1 MLKRKLLK
9 RALPLLLSVSMV
21 FGSMPTTA
29 LAAEYEESAAV
40 EETVLEESEP
50 AGENDA
56 ESSDNTPE
64 STGGEISEVTEEST
78 ANETSETG
86 TTQEAETQNVDAED
100 GSKTEIVA
108 ETQNAAETETVTEVA
123 EAAEQN
129 AAALLT
135 VIDTKQVQSSL
146 GKYSELTYDDDAVTA
161 TYKEVTDSNAGNV
174 FDKFVNDEI
183 KGGNAV
189 QVKVDNNNNANLKSS
204 LTYKWTKVNADGNE
218 VDMGAGE
225 TPKDA
230 GSYRLKI
237 SLAKVENV
245 CTDASASIDFVIK
258 QAELTFDN
266 LPTSVEK
273 NETLAAFIED
283 VKNDYVLKLKDK
295 DGNKVSKEIFVKSV
309 NVTVSDAVTGEAIPA
324 ENAVFEQNRD
334 YAYTISVE
342 LNDSYASNYKFA
354 EAETQK
360 RNLALTGDIKTKME
374 VAFTKLPEYTYT
386 GSPITLPKE
395 EDYTVKVTV
404 LDENGN
410 PAKDEDGNEK
420 TVEKPVIK
428 AEWAYADWKE
438 ENPDEYKFAEG
449 EAPVEAGSYKLVL
462 TFADETGRYAK
473 CVQAFDV
480 TVNPV
485 SVYVKPSLANASV
498 SSGLSEEALLKQV
511 DYEVLRT
518 ADNQAPAGFNKET
531 FWGVSYYNADK
542 SQPYELVF
550 ELQRAELQTETDKDG
565 NVKPVKDEAGKVQY
579 DPWENN
585 NGKALVPGTDVV
597 DGSAKVKYRVVF
609 GGKKAVYKADGSEEK
624 TDVNDHGTNGAD
636 TNHKVDLTPE
646 TIDKNA
652 IELTVTVSTVTI
664 DTSAYNSDQK
674 TKIYDGKPF
683 YENRKDYKKA
693 TATGSGTLKYQ
704 WFAANKNVKT
714 DKDGNETV
722 TYTVDKSKGELFAWN
737 DTDLNGNK
745 YKGVSPY
752 EVGDYMLVIS
762 YEDSA
767 GESVSAEVGPYIIE
781 KQKVQAEI
789 SLKEGKTLAGYT
801 GVAIN
806 DFISDK
812 SMDIADVV
820 KPIVDNK
827 LDSITLGDA
836 LPWTLL
842 DYSIECLVEYKD
854 NLNGE
859 WKEASGFFEENRE
872 YRLRAKVIIED
883 SSLEKYYQ
891 SWEMKQDKEGNKEQ
905 YYYMSNALEIPVTK
919 MGTAAVQID
928 VDESK
933 IENKVKPYDG
943 TPFAIPTEAVTVTDV
958 KTGEDITAKVELTYT
973 WKQNGSA
980 LKYQEDAK
988 NAGVYD
994 LYVSF
999 AGNET
1004 YKAANEKLVAS
1015 NYEITKRSVK
1025 VKPIVKES
1033 VAAGTAAKYENV
1045 VIDYE
1050 ILEGSDILEAEIPYF
1065 NGFYD
1070 EATGLSYIAFNTTT
1084 GVICEADGKTRVANG
1099 VLKGNKTY
1107 CAITTDVTYDYGTTD
1122 KDEIEVEEAIRE
1134 LVEAL
1139 TGFTLANYD
1148 IQYEKTEFV
1157 PVRGNSVVTGYGT
1170 SIKDAITN
1178 SESGMTHTIVP
1189 KDGVEFYYNN
1199 EENPVEDKEGNP
1211 VVGNLLIFDVNAPLE
1226 YFKNGSRKS
1235 GLVSSA
1241 FDGFVY
1247 KNSLETAGGYSVS
1260 EDKTE
1265 GTFRVAIPITK
1276 EDVEGSKTKSFQVR
1290 WEDGYVETI
1299 TVNCAGVVLEDDLQ
1313 KAVAPKSLAFNS
1325 PVTKM
1330 VVGEKQQLDV
1340 KVTKAN
1346 IDDITCLKYQLKEG
1360 ESQDILSVSETGA
1373 VVALSKGNATVEA
1386 IPCYKDEKGELVPI
1400 EGAKPATVKIAVNDV
1415 TAPKIK
1421 TITAYDIDAWITYPS
1436 VSDGYRREIYVLEG
1450 KNLKNDVFD
1459 EKIKQIKHGDWKAA
1473 GFATAP
1479 VYNTKASADKGNMT
1493 ELWVR
1498 ELEPN
1503 TEYTVYVRNVSGIRT
1518 LADGTT
1524 VTASAA
1530 GSTKGFKTTLP
1541 QVWDLDIEI
1550 DDAENKYFN
1559 KETGWY
1565 MVPLKDKNVATVT
1578 TGWYQE
1584 IYADETVNRPDEKEY
1599 KLPLDKETAK
1609 TYAQP
1614 KLNYYVSKVL
1624 DLPDDDNDT
1633 DTARLEGIS
1642 FDDIWE
1648 YGSWSA
1654 ATDIA
1659 KIDKNGKLTLTGVG
1673 VVYVLVA
1680 DAVTGCYDIVPF
1692 IITATADRMDIAK
1705 SVKLKVG
1712 QKADLFDLMTYYE
1725 GTTKLTG
1732 YVNYKSQLADLGIG
1746 TGVKIQYGTVGDTDG
1761 FIIVSKNA
1769 GFANNILMR
1778 DYAGEVTAV
1787 KPNKTMTVAVKDAEL
1802 TQEAVGV
1809 EFTSSAIDP
1818 VKSLKTTMV
1827 TDKYATVSFMYSL
1840 TDTDWEWYNS
1850 VETES
1855 SNQVY
1860 FRIQVKDA
1868 NKRIVYDRYYNMF
1881 EDFLEY
1887 SYDVKKNV
1895 MTFTTTLGG
1904 LTRKSSYT
1912 VSVTACYLDEKS
1924 KEMSKGF
1931 KTTDVP
1937 AAYPYEQ
1944 GGSFDYPFS
1953 KDKNSDY
1960 MTADGGIDISVGG
1973 RGDLS
1978 SYPALTSNNT
1988 YTLIAYPDNWEAKQR
2003 LSDTL
2008 TWKSSNTKVAS
2019 VKANAGT
2026 YTATLKTVRK
2036 GTTKIEVSSK
2046 LTKRIIARWTV
2057 IVNAVGDADYY
2068 FGDLDDTEY
2077 GTDGMEAE
2085 FGELQV
2091 LTVDNPVVA
2100 TLAPGEG
2107 VLAVFDAPAYGR
2119 YSFNGYDGMFLSYN
2133 DAKER
2138 ESVLTSRESKELR
2151 QSETRY
2157 FTIKNL
2163 DDKTKTVKLTATADE
2178 IYQTMGMSGITLKE
2192 NATVVFTAPETNYY
2206 SVYRNGDDSPVWEGK
2221 VEQGEQKKIT
2231 LSKGTYTVSKRTV
2244 ISGLATGEHKDITI
2258 PAKTTN
2264 WYAFTAPEDMEYTF
2278 AKTSDDVI
2286 IRFYEDIAESNFK
2299 SNLTQKLEKGKTV
2312 YIALAN
2318 NTDAEVKT
2326 DLTITAAAELVST
2339 AGASTPTTFTLPE
2352 TETAE
2357 GTKVYERW
2365 ARLKFDEAGRYHIKV
2380 TGKVGDAEQALTVQ
2394 RASSTT
2400 ENGYG
2405 NYSSYEGDFD
2415 KDQIIY
2421 LKIKST
2427 VAETNVTITVSKLT
2441 GSVPESI
2448 GEESKEV
2455 NLNADSYAFTA
2466 KTAGEYVFSAEQI
2479 TVEGQEPIDVYVKVY
2494 DENGNV
2500 LLDTGSLGRAAS
2512 SGSLTLGL
2520 GQKVYVRYYTKKTVT
2535 AAKAAGKIEKLSP
2548 TVFADKWEG
2557 TIKVG
2562 ETKWLQFKPSED
2574 AYYTFTTETK
2584 QTSENGNG
2592 SVSGAIPSDKNYKLG
2607 EVINVRLTAIGADVT
2622 YTITASPVKPEAIP
2636 SGEFELAAGAA
2647 KWFKFTAAQDGSY
2660 KAVFTGTNISVDRY
2674 DSSFNNIGFTNEMS
2688 MDAGETYYFKV
2699 ENRDTATQ
2707 KATLSVT
2714 QITADPMTLESK
2726 TKDAE
2731 LANGEYV
2738 WYSFQASKPGYY
2750 SITASAAE
2758 NGSASV
2764 NYYDKIGGN
2773 TKDYN
2778 SNLNVVYLAAKETLY
2793 VKVTGYVSE
2802 GKTKVTTTLTAI
2814 EPTDITP
2821 GEAAVE
2827 KKDEKVA
2834 ANGINWYSISGEGV
2848 YTVTLSDVTSGQ
2860 NYFYYMKNGEVS
2872 YSTTSAIQLTL
2883 GTEDTY
2889 TFAVRGSIEGTYT
2902 LKAEKRDVKQVSLA
2916 QSVSA
2921 SLKQGEELYVS
2932 FTVPE
2937 NGRYAVML
2945 DGLKDNVTANLNVID
2960 GVNSWNVDG
2969 SYSYKTFYST
2979 INNKVTFKVSGVT
2992 SETSVD
2998 LTVSAKAITK
3008 DTVTDLTESKKAT
3021 IDVNSI
3027 PVGHMSWYAFT
3038 APEDGVY
3045 TAKVSDADVQ
3055 LKYCYSLDGSYSLE
3069 NGTNQ
3074 AYTFNTYKG
3083 SRTKY
3088 FAVYYNT
3095 KPSAN
3100 VEFSISKLEAHELA
3114 IGGEGIKV
3122 DTANVVPGER
3132 YRFIFIAP
3140 EDGLYTFPCVEEV
3153 DPEAGVASPLV
3164 SKYRTYSENEYN
3176 SNNMGAMV
3184 SLKKDEKL
3192 IFDAVYANKALK
3204 NYTISA
3210 AKQEIQ
3216 PVAAEGLEFT
3226 LKAGE
3231 YLFASITSETSK
3243 NLTVSV
3249 EAPDGIT
3256 YTRAYNTLSDFQ
3268 NSGNFN
3274 YLGTQS
3280 LKAVVS
3286 AGNAAYIGFR
3296 ADKEGTVKVSYT
3308 EGEEIAMLTV
3318 GSNNPI
3324 SFAVGETEKTVTF
3337 TAQIDD
3343 VYTIRESNNNVDI
3356 DIQLNGVSYGRQ
3368 VYIRHGDTALV
3379 KISNYSNI
3387 TDFNIVVERKNL
3399 TSAEM
3404 DETKR
3409 LNFSSG
3415 YAYVQFEAPS
3425 QGMYSFAIDNTGWMD
3440 VYRLQNQSSGWENVA
3455 YASLNPG
3462 KGIVVLDKGSYIA
3475 EIGTETSYINCT
3487 ISYEGKAVLLEDS
3500 ETPYDFTV
3508 NNGEA
3513 VYVKY
3518 YTEGTDNRQFDIKAD
3533 ASVRVEYLP
3542 SVGSEGV
3549 LLEEG
3554 TEISAKVR
3562 TRDNSC
3568 LKITGTRNNTQGSL
3582 SFRWLDDDEA
3592 QLLSKG
3598 YNEIYKS
3605 NEAEWVDYTYR
3616 CEESGEYGFRF
3627 LEDKGITKIE
3637 VYNAAELDTPIKTI
3651 DFVQNATET
3660 CPMDFGKEY
3669 MVRFYNM
3676 TDGWFEL
3683 FFAPTKVIE
3692 DINSTPYVHS
3702 VNYNAG
3708 IIHIAYTAPESGNYY
3723 FSAVG
3728 NGEYSLYTCLYD
3740 TEGNVIMRNG
3750 DSSYVE
3756 HEMNEGE
3763 TVFFETYSNSSY
3775 TIRIRKYEN
3784 GQSNLTVTVS
3794 ESDLPFESSV
3804 IYGSNTFV
3812 FTAQEDGEYTFY
3824 SEYAYGDID
3833 TKATL
3838 YDYETGEQLE
3848 YSDDDGEGSNFLIQY
3863 TLKKGQTVQLVT
3875 KPYSNEDTGC
3885 YLVHIEK

>member
-283 VKNDYVLKLKDK
+283 VKNDYVLKDK
-295 DGNKVSKEIFVKSV
+295 DGKVSKEIFVKSV

-334 YAYTISVE
+334 YTYTISVE

-438 ENPDEYKFAEG
+438 ENPDEYIFAEG

-1084 GVICEADGKTRVANG
+1084 GVIYEADGKTTVANG

-1107 CAITTDVTYDYGTTD
+1107 CAVATKVTYDYGTTD
-1122 KDEIEVEEAIRE
+1122 KDEIEVEEAIRG

-1276 EDVEGSKTKSFQVR
+1276 EDVEGSKTKSFQIR

-1346 IDDITCLKYQLKEG
+1346 IDDITCLKYTTA
-1360 ESQDILSVSETGA
+1360 DTAVLSVSETGA

-1400 EGAKPATVKIAVNDV
+1400 EGAKHATVKIAVNDV

-1450 KNLKNDVFD
+1450 KNLKDDVFD

-1827 TDKYATVSFMYSL
+1827 TDQYATVSFTYSL

-1960 MTADGGIDISVGG
+1960 MTADGGIDINVGG

-2758 NGSASV
+2758 NGSAIV

-2802 GKTKVTTTLTAI
+2802 GKTKVTTTLAAI

-2821 GEAAVE
+2821 GETAVE

-2848 YTVTLSDVTSGQ
+2848 YTVTLSDVTSGE

-2902 LKAEKRDVKQVSLA
+2902 LKAEKRDVKQVSLS

-2921 SLKQGEELYVS
+2921 SLKQGDELYVS
-2932 FTVPE
+2932 YTAPE

-2945 DGLKDNVTANLNVID
+2945 DGLKDNVTANFVVLD
-2960 GVNSWNVDG
+2960 GTQYGYDG
-2969 SYSYKTFYST
+2969 TSSYKTFYSRL
-2979 INNKVTFKVSGVT
+2979 NNKVTFMVYNVT
-2992 SETSVD
+2992 SETPVD

-3045 TAKVSDADVQ
+3045 TAKVSDADAQ
-3055 LKYCYSLDGSYSLE
+3055 LRYCDSLDGSYSLN

-3114 IGGEGIKV
+3114 LGGEGIKV

-3132 YRFIFIAP
+3132 YRFIFTAP

-3164 SKYRTYSENEYN
+3164 SKYRAYDENSYN
-3176 SNNMGAMV
+3176 SGNMDAMV

-3192 IFDAVYANKALK
+3192 IFDAVYTDKALK
-3204 NYTISA
+3204 SYTISA
-3210 AKQEIQ
+3210 VKQEIK
-3216 PVAAEGLEFT
+3216 PAAAEGTEFT

-3231 YLFASITSETSK
+3231 YLFASIASETSS
-3243 NLTVSV
+3243 NFTVSV
-3249 EAPDGIT
+3249 EASDGIK
-3256 YTRAYNTLSDFQ
+3256 YTRVYNAMNELQ
-3268 NSGNFN
+3268 SGSFN
-3274 YLGTQS
+3274 YQGNNS
-3280 LKAVVS
+3280 LSVALA

-3308 EGEEIAMLTV
+3308 AGEKIEMLTV
-3318 GSNNPI
+3318 GDNTI
-3324 SFAVGETEKTVTF
+3324 SFASGETEKTMTF
-3337 TAQIDD
+3337 TAPGDGI
-3343 VYTIRESNNNVDI
+3343 YSIRGEADKGS
-3356 DIQLNGVSYGRQ
+3356 VSINLGGITYGNTTWFNAE
-3368 VYIRHGDTALV
+3368 DTALV
-3379 KISNYSNI
+3379 AILNNQGDSSKTIR
-3387 TDFNIVVERKNL
+3387 V
-3399 TSAEM
+3399 
-3404 DETKR
+3404 TKENVTQMSLNTTR
-3409 LNFSSG
+3409 SLNFDNGS
-3415 YAYVQFEAPS
+3415 AYVQFTANEE
-3425 QGMYSFAIDNTGWMD
+3425 GLYLFSFDNSSYYEID
-3440 VYRLQNQSSGWENVA
+3440 VYGLKEQSSGWEHAMGTWFSGTNGSVA
-3455 YASLNPG
+3455 LSA
-3462 KGIVVLDKGSYIA
+3462 GSYIA
-3475 EIGTETSYINCT
+3475 RIYNSNEYSNRVNCK
-3487 ISYEGKAVLLEDS
+3487 ISYEGKAIVAADS
-3500 ETPYDFTV
+3500 ETPYEFTV
-3508 NNGEA
+3508 NNNDF
-3513 VYVKY
+3513 VYVKFY
-3518 YTEGTDNRQFDIKAD
+3518 NEEGYSLKRFDIEAD
-3533 ASVRVEYLP
+3533 STIHVEYLP
-3542 SVGSEGV
+3542 TFDSEGV
-3549 LLEEG
+3549 LLGEG
-3554 TEISAKVR
+3554 TKISKTVYQ
-3562 TRDNSC
+3562 RDNSY
-3568 LKITGTRNNTQGSL
+3568 LKITGTQNGTKGVL
-3582 SFRWLDDDEA
+3582 SYTYPEEERFLKLE
-3592 QLLSKG
+3592 S
-3598 YNEIYKS
+3598 NEINKP
-3605 NEAEWVDYTYR
+3605 EDAEYVDYTYL
-3616 CEESGEYGFRF
+3616 CDKSGDYGFRING
-3627 LEDKGITKIE
+3627 EEGSISKIE
-3637 VYNAAELDTPIKTI
+3637 IYDAENSLLETITDT
-3651 DFVQNATET
+3651 QNGTET
-3660 CPMDFGKEY
+3660 CHFNYGEQY
-3669 MVRFYNM
+3669 TVRFYM
-3676 TDGWFEL
+3676 EETFAYIL
-3683 FFAPTKVIE
+3683 FSDMRMKTYNVSAL
-3692 DINSTPYVHS
+3692 PYES
-3702 VNYNAG
+3702 VVNGLNEF
-3708 IIHIAYTAPESGNYY
+3708 IFTVPEY
-3723 FSAVG
+3723 
-3728 NGEYSLYTCLYD
+3728 GEYVFY
-3740 TEGNVIMRNG
+3740 
-3750 DSSYVE
+3750 SSYVD
-3756 HEMNEGE
+3756 GLD
-3763 TVFFETYSNSSY
+3763 TY
-3775 TIRIRKYEN
+3775 
-3784 GQSNLTVTVS
+3784 
-3794 ESDLPFESSV
+3794 
-3804 IYGSNTFV
+3804 
-3812 FTAQEDGEYTFY
+3812 
-3824 SEYAYGDID
+3824 
-3833 TKATL
+3833 ATL
-3838 YDYETGEQLE
+3838 YDNETGAVLE
-3848 YSDDDGEGSNFLIQY
+3848 EDDDDGEDMNFLIRYKLNQ
-3863 TLKKGQTVQLVT
+3863 GQTVRLVT
-3875 KPYSNEDTGC
+3875 KPLESGYMKD
-3885 YLVHIEK
+3885 YRVHIEKSKEPVGEN